1 MSINQQGSVPY
12 KTDELMKYTKAKLI
26 ERMLA
31 LNKLVDELEDAFK
44 FDPSTPRYQ
53 WDFIGR
59 MRRTI
64 HE

>member
-1 MSINQQGSVPY
+1 MSINTGGSVIY

-31 LNKLVDELEDAFK
+31 VNKLVDELEDAFK
-44 FDPSTPRYQ
+44 FDPATPRYQ

-59 MRRTI
+59 MRRII

>member
-1 MSINQQGSVPY
+1 MSINTAGSVIY
-12 KTDELMKYTKAKLI
+12 KTDELMKLTKKQLI
-26 ERMLA
+26 ERMLE
-31 LNKLVDELEDAFK
+31 LNKQVDELEDAFK
-44 FDPSTPRYQ
+44 FDPATPRYQ